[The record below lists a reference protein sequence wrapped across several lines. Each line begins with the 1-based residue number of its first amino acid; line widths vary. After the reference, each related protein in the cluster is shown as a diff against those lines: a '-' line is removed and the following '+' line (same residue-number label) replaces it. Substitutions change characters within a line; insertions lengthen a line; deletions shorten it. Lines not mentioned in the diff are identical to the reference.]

1 MKVKQFKHRKSNP
14 VHRTSSSTQ
23 SGLAESE
30 RTTVMA
36 EPSQVD
42 VSPTRLMATEHSLRP
57 ISSKVM
63 FWRPRYLAD
72 SQWLQHVPFYFWLT
86 EVLRPNLV
94 VEPNLNSAVGY
105 FAICQAID
113 KLNHDGLAYGAYG
126 SQCNIE
132 QVSRYNHEHYREFS
146 HLVASDE
153 LAFISDFDDASI
165 DLLMLKPGTPLLFSE
180 SGQTGLSPLLQS
192 KLSAHAVVLIHGSM
206 LSEHRSLC
214 ASLRSNYPSF
224 ELTQHNGLLL
234 LCMGKQIP
242 AQLEALI
249 NQGQDARTQRL
260 IQNIYARLGS
270 ANEDAWQCRVY
281 ERQVHELT
289 EQLQAQTQ
297 HIQQIKEAKQAFA
310 DKLQQASQDVAAAK
324 AHQAELAAKLA
335 ALGDETA
342 EKRKQKQRLLQE
354 KTQLEQELTVLK
366 KSRQQAAAD
375 MACLQQDIDVRFDEL
390 AKLTQLLVDAESRL
404 DAVQQD
410 NQSLRQQLSQMQSE
424 LEKTRATSQGYQQQV
439 GELDGKLKQQ
449 GAEVGKLNDAL
460 TKTRSQKADLK
471 AMVAKLGDEVQSL
484 KHQLNQAKA
493 AAQHEL
499 ATRQAALAKSQ
510 GELTRAQAEKSQA
523 NNQKIEAQTELNQI
537 HAERSQLQTQ
547 LDKATAELA
556 TTQMQLQRERE
567 LTAQLERDQ
576 QVAADKISTLANAE
590 LALQLSLN
598 ERFDELA
605 TLTNMLQQQEQ
616 QYETTL
622 SELQTAQLQLKEQQY
637 TAVADKLK
645 NTFKTAR
652 QRRAKARQFAVDVS
666 LIRQSELFDEAWYLE
681 KYPEAASHKQGA
693 AGHYLEYGVELG
705 ANPSAAF
712 DGNWYL
718 STHSDVKNAGM
729 NPLFHYLKFG
739 HKESRLLKHF

>member
-14 VHRTSSSTQ
+14 VHRASSSTQ

-30 RTTVMA
+30 RTTVMV
-36 EPSQVD
+36 EPSLVD

-86 EVLRPNLV
+86 EVLRPNVV

-165 DLLMLKPGTPLLFSE
+165 DLLMLKPGTPLLVSE
-180 SGQTGLSPLLQS
+180 SAQTGLSPLLQS

-206 LSEHRSLC
+206 LSEHRPLC

-242 AQLEALI
+242 AQLETLI
-249 NQGQDARTQRL
+249 NQGQDVRAQRL

-297 HIQQIKEAKQAFA
+297 HIQQIKETKQTFA

-324 AHQAELAAKLA
+324 SHQAELAAKLA
-335 ALGDETA
+335 ALGDETS

-354 KTQLEQELTVLK
+354 KGQLEQELTALK

-375 MACLQQDIDVRFDEL
+375 MASLQQDIDVRFDEL

-404 DAVQQD
+404 EAVQQD

-439 GELDGKLKQQ
+439 GELEGKLKQQ

-460 TKTRSQKADLK
+460 TKTRSQEADLK
-471 AMVAKLGDEVQSL
+471 ATAAKLGDEVQTL

-493 AAQHEL
+493 ATQHEL
-499 ATRQAALAKSQ
+499 ATSQAALAKSQ
-510 GELTRAQAEKSQA
+510 GELTRARAEKSQA
-523 NNQKIEAQTELNQI
+523 NNQKIEAQ
-537 HAERSQLQTQ
+537 AQ

-556 TTQMQLQRERE
+556 STQMQLQRERE

-576 QVAADKISTLANAE
+576 QVAAGKISTLANAE
-590 LALQLSLN
+590 LTLRLSLN

-605 TLTNMLQQQEQ
+605 TLTNILQQQEQ

-622 SELQTAQLQLKEQQY
+622 SELQAAQSQLKEQQY
-637 TAVADKLK
+637 MAVTDKLK

-652 QRRAKARQFAVDVS
+652 QRRAKARQFALDVS

-705 ANPSAAF
+705 ANPSATF
-712 DGNWYL
+712 DANWYL
-718 STHSDVKNAGM
+718 STHSDVKDAGM

-739 HKESRLLKHF
+739 HKESRLLKCF

>member
-1 MKVKQFKHRKSNP
+1 MKVKNYKYRKASQAKKKSAFSVPDAMENNNP
-14 VHRTSSSTQ
+14 EAIVVDKECEPVASSY
-23 SGLAESE
+23 LAVPCS
-30 RTTVMA
+30 
-36 EPSQVD
+36 SQN
-42 VSPTRLMATEHSLRP
+42 VSSLSP
-57 ISSKVM
+57 KVI

-94 VEPNLNSAVGY
+94 AEPNLNSAVGY

-113 KLNHDGLAYGAYG
+113 KLNHDGLAYGAFG

-146 HLVASDE
+146 HLGASDE
-153 LAFISDFDDASI
+153 STFISDFDDASI
-165 DLLMLKPGTPLLFSE
+165 DLLMLKPGTPLLVSE
-180 SGQTGLSPLLQS
+180 SGQGGLSPLLQS

-206 LSEHRSLC
+206 LSEHRPLC

-234 LCMGKQIP
+234 LCMGSQIP
-242 AQLEALI
+242 AQLETLI
-249 NQGQDARTQRL
+249 NQGQDARAQRL

-281 ERQVHELT
+281 EQQVHELT
-289 EQLQAQTQ
+289 EQLQAQTH
-297 HIQQIKEAKQAFA
+297 HIQQIQGAKQSFA

-342 EKRKQKQRLLQE
+342 EKRKQKQLLLQE
-354 KTQLEQELTVLK
+354 KTQLEQELTALK

-375 MACLQQDIDVRFDEL
+375 MASLQQDIDVRFDEL

-424 LEKTRATSQGYQQQV
+424 L
-439 GELDGKLKQQ
+439 
-449 GAEVGKLNDAL
+449 
-460 TKTRSQKADLK
+460 
-471 AMVAKLGDEVQSL
+471 
-484 KHQLNQAKA
+484 
-493 AAQHEL
+493 
-499 ATRQAALAKSQ
+499 
-510 GELTRAQAEKSQA
+510 TRAQAEKSQA
-523 NNQKIEAQTELNQI
+523 NNQKIET
-537 HAERSQLQTQ
+537 QTQ

-556 TTQMQLQRERE
+556 TTQIQLQRERE
-567 LTAQLERDQ
+567 LTTQLERDQ

-598 ERFDELA
+598 ERFEELA

-622 SELQTAQLQLKEQQY
+622 SELQAAQLQLKEQQY
-637 TAVADKLK
+637 TAVADRLK

-652 QRRAKARQFAVDVS
+652 QRRAKARQFALDVS
-666 LIRQSELFDEAWYLE
+666 LIRQSELFDENWYLE

-729 NPLFHYLKFG
+729 NPLLHYVKFG
-739 HKESRLLKHF
+739 YKEIRLTKAVGK

>member
-14 VHRTSSSTQ
+14 VHRASSSTQ

-30 RTTVMA
+30 RTTVMV
-36 EPSQVD
+36 EPSLVD

-86 EVLRPNLV
+86 EVLRPNVV

-165 DLLMLKPGTPLLFSE
+165 DLLMLKPGTPLLVSE
-180 SGQTGLSPLLQS
+180 SAQTGLSPLLQS

-206 LSEHRSLC
+206 LSEHRPLC

-242 AQLEALI
+242 AQLETLI
-249 NQGQDARTQRL
+249 NQGQDVRAQRL

-297 HIQQIKEAKQAFA
+297 HIQQIKETKQTFA

-324 AHQAELAAKLA
+324 SHQAELAAKLA
-335 ALGDETA
+335 ALGDETS

-354 KTQLEQELTVLK
+354 KGQLEQELTALK

-375 MACLQQDIDVRFDEL
+375 MASLQQDIDVRFDEL

-404 DAVQQD
+404 EAVQQD

-439 GELDGKLKQQ
+439 GELEGKLKQQ

-460 TKTRSQKADLK
+460 TKTRSQEADLK
-471 AMVAKLGDEVQSL
+471 ATAAKLGDEVQTL

-493 AAQHEL
+493 ATQHEL
-499 ATRQAALAKSQ
+499 ATSQAALAKSQ
-510 GELTRAQAEKSQA
+510 GELTRARAEKSQA
-523 NNQKIEAQTELNQI
+523 NNQKIEAQ
-537 HAERSQLQTQ
+537 AQ

-556 TTQMQLQRERE
+556 STQMQLQRERE

-576 QVAADKISTLANAE
+576 QVAAGKISTLANAE
-590 LALQLSLN
+590 LTLRLSLN

-605 TLTNMLQQQEQ
+605 TLTNILQQQEQ

-622 SELQTAQLQLKEQQY
+622 SELQAAQLQLKEQQY
-637 TAVADKLK
+637 MAVTDKLK

-652 QRRAKARQFAVDVS
+652 QRRAKARQFALDVS

-705 ANPSAAF
+705 ANPSATF
-712 DGNWYL
+712 DANWYL
-718 STHSDVKNAGM
+718 STHSDVKDAGM

-739 HKESRLLKHF
+739 HKESRLLKCF

>member
-1 MKVKQFKHRKSNP
+1 MKVKQFKHRKSTP
-14 VHRTSSSTQ
+14 VHRASSTQ
-23 SGLAESE
+23 SRLAESE
-30 RTTVMA
+30 RTTVLA
-36 EPSQVD
+36 EPLQVD
-42 VSPTRLMATEHSLRP
+42 VLPTRLMAPEHALRP

-86 EVLRPNLV
+86 EVIRPNVV

-113 KLNHDGLAYGAYG
+113 KLNHDGLAYGAFG

-146 HLVASDE
+146 HLGASDE
-153 LAFISDFDDASI
+153 STFISDFDDASI
-165 DLLMLKPGTPLLFSE
+165 DLLMLKPGTPLLVSE
-180 SGQTGLSPLLQS
+180 SAQTGLSPLLQS

-206 LSEHRSLC
+206 LSEHRPLC

-242 AQLEALI
+242 AQLETLI
-249 NQGQDARTQRL
+249 SQGKDARAQRL

-270 ANEDAWQCRVY
+270 ANQDAWQCRVY

-289 EQLQAQTQ
+289 EQLQAQT
-297 HIQQIKEAKQAFA
+297 HYIQQIKGAKQAFA
-310 DKLQQASQDVAAAK
+310 DKLQQASQDVATAK

-342 EKRKQKQRLLQE
+342 EKRKQKQQLVQE

-375 MACLQQDIDVRFDEL
+375 MARLQQDMDVRFDEL

-424 LEKTRATSQGYQQQV
+424 L
-439 GELDGKLKQQ
+439 
-449 GAEVGKLNDAL
+449 
-460 TKTRSQKADLK
+460 
-471 AMVAKLGDEVQSL
+471 
-484 KHQLNQAKA
+484 
-493 AAQHEL
+493 
-499 ATRQAALAKSQ
+499 
-510 GELTRAQAEKSQA
+510 TRAQAEKSQA
-523 NNQKIEAQTELNQI
+523 NNQKIEAQI
-537 HAERSQLQTQ
+537 Q

-556 TTQMQLQRERE
+556 TTQIQLQREQE
-567 LTAQLERDQ
+567 LTTQLERDQ

-616 QYETTL
+616 QYEMTL
-622 SELQTAQLQLKEQQY
+622 SELQAAQLQLKEQRY
-637 TAVADKLK
+637 TAVTDKLK

-681 KYPEAASHKQGA
+681 KYPEAAHHKQGA

-705 ANPSAAF
+705 ANPSATF

-718 STHSDVKNAGM
+718 SIHSDVKDAGM

>member
-1 MKVKQFKHRKSNP
+1 MKIKNYKYRKASQTKRKSAFSMPDAMGNNNP
-14 VHRTSSSTQ
+14 EAIVVDKECEPVASSS
-23 SGLAESE
+23 LAVPFS
-30 RTTVMA
+30 
-36 EPSQVD
+36 SQN
-42 VSPTRLMATEHSLRP
+42 VSSFSP
-57 ISSKVM
+57 KVI

-86 EVLRPNLV
+86 EVLRPNVV

-165 DLLMLKPGTPLLFSE
+165 DLLMLKPGTPLLVSE
-180 SGQTGLSPLLQS
+180 SAQAGLSPLLQS

-206 LSEHRSLC
+206 LSEHRPLC

-242 AQLEALI
+242 AQLETLI
-249 NQGQDARTQRL
+249 NQGQDVRAQRL

-297 HIQQIKEAKQAFA
+297 HIQQIKGAKQAFA

-375 MACLQQDIDVRFDEL
+375 MASLQQDIDVRFDEL

-460 TKTRSQKADLK
+460 TKTRSQDADLK

-484 KHQLNQAKA
+484 KHQLNQANA

-499 ATRQAALAKSQ
+499 ATSQAALAKSQ
-510 GELTRAQAEKSQA
+510 GELTKAQAEKSQA
-523 NNQKIEAQTELNQI
+523 NNEKIEAQ
-537 HAERSQLQTQ
+537 AQ

-576 QVAADKISTLANAE
+576 QVAAGKISTLANAE
-590 LALQLSLN
+590 LALRLSLN

-616 QYETTL
+616 QYEMTL
-622 SELQTAQLQLKEQQY
+622 SELQAAQLQLKEQQY

-718 STHSDVKNAGM
+718 STHSDVKDAGM

-739 HKESRLLKHF
+739 HKESRLLKCF